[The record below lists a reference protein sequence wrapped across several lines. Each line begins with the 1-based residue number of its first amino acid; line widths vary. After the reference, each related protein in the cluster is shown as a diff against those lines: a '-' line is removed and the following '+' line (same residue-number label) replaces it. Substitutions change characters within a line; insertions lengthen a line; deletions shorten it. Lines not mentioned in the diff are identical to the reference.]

1 MLRLILMR
9 HAKSDWGDPGLSDHD
24 RPLNPRGERDAPRMA
39 RWLADAGWVP
49 DLVLASTAMR
59 VRETIQGMQ
68 SLWQPVPTVLFSG
81 NLYLASPEE
90 ILRSIRSDA
99 ISGKTLMVVA
109 HNPGL
114 QILVSQLT
122 GELVGFPTA
131 AMALFHLSG
140 EHWSDAISANT
151 ACLVHL
157 IRPKEI
163 ED

>member
-24 RPLNPRGERDAPRMA
+24 RPLNPRGQRDAPRMA

-49 DLVLASTAMR
+49 DLVLASTATR
-59 VRETIQGMQ
+59 VRETIQGMETVWE
-68 SLWQPVPTVLFSG
+68 SVPPVLYSDA
-81 NLYLASPEE
+81 LYLSSPEE
-90 ILRSIRSDA
+90 LLRTIRSDA
-99 ISGKTLMVVA
+99 ISGDTLMVVA

-114 QILVSQLT
+114 QILVSQLA
-122 GELVGFPTA
+122 GELVSFPTA
-131 AMALFHLSG
+131 AMALFHVNG
-140 EHWSDAISANT
+140 TQWADVISAKQ

>member
-24 RPLNPRGERDAPRMA
+24 RPLNPRGQRDAPRMA

-49 DLVLASTAMR
+49 DLVLASTATR
-59 VRETIQGMQ
+59 VRETIQGMEAVWE
-68 SLWQPVPTVLFSG
+68 SVPPVLYSDA
-81 NLYLASPEE
+81 LYLASPEE
-90 ILRSIRSDA
+90 LLRTIRSDA
-99 ISGKTLMVVA
+99 ISGDTLLVVA

-114 QILVSQLT
+114 QILVSQLA
-122 GELVGFPTA
+122 GELVSFPTA
-131 AMALFHLSG
+131 AMALFHVNAT
-140 EHWSDAISANT
+140 HWSDVISAKQ

>member
-1 MLRLILMR
+1 MR

-24 RPLNPRGERDAPRMA
+24 RPLNPRGQRDAPRMA

-49 DLVLASTAMR
+49 DLVLASTATR
-59 VRETIQGMQ
+59 VRETIQGMEAVWE
-68 SLWQPVPTVLFSG
+68 SVPPVLYSDA
-81 NLYLASPEE
+81 LYLASPEE
-90 ILRSIRSDA
+90 LLRTIRSDA
-99 ISGKTLMVVA
+99 ISGDTLLVVA

-114 QILVSQLT
+114 QILVSQLA
-122 GELVGFPTA
+122 GELVSFPTA
-131 AMALFHLSG
+131 AMALFHVNATQ
-140 EHWSDAISANT
+140 WPDVISAKQ

>member
-24 RPLNPRGERDAPRMA
+24 RPLNPRGQRDSPRMA

-49 DLVLASTAMR
+49 DLVLASTATR
-59 VRETIQGMQ
+59 VRETIQGMEAVWE
-68 SLWQPVPTVLFSG
+68 SAPPVLYSDA
-81 NLYLASPEE
+81 LYLASPEE
-90 ILRSIRSDA
+90 LLRTIRSDA
-99 ISGKTLMVVA
+99 ISGDTLLVVA

-114 QILVSQLT
+114 QILVSQLA
-122 GELVGFPTA
+122 GELVSFPTA
-131 AMALFHLSG
+131 AMALFHING
-140 EHWSDAISANT
+140 VQWADVISAKQ